1 MEVSNAF
8 VGRKIRPSEKDLAA
22 KLGTAAEAWN
32 ELIAWLQQ
40 QGIACDQW
48 KSISPKY
55 GWSLYPALRRRT
67 ILYLGPCQGCFRA
80 SFVLGDQAVAAA
92 HTSGLPASLVKQ
104 IASARRFAEGTGVRL
119 IVHSRDDL
127 DLVRKLVTIKLQN

>member
-1 MEVSNAF
+1 MELSNAF
-8 VGRKIRPSEKDLAA
+8 IGRKIRPSENDIAA
-22 KLGTAAEAWN
+22 KLGIAAEAWN
-32 ELIAWLQQ
+32 QLIAWLKT

-55 GWSLYPALRRRT
+55 GWSLYPALRRQT
-67 ILYLGPCQGCFRA
+67 ILYLGPCQRCFRA

-92 HTSGLPASLVKQ
+92 RTGGLSASLVKQ
-104 IASARRFAEGTGVRL
+104 IAESRRFAEGTGVRL
-119 IVHSRDDL
+119 IVHSPEDL